1 MDDIDDKNYITQQ
14 GENVTITHVSPLPVV
29 FCKVD
34 GPFVVDMVHFS
45 NPMVQQHPDVL
56 RYIQNIP

>member
-1 MDDIDDKNYITQQ
+1 MEDIDDKNYITKA

-34 GPFVVDMVHFS
+34 GPFAVNMVHFS
-45 NPMVQQHPDVL
+45 NPIVQQHPDEL
-56 RYIQNIP
+56 R